1 MDQLERRELSS
12 DISTGVNAL
21 SQTTA
26 TDLIVVL
33 FLVLLAGA
41 VIVKEHE
48 NGLFYL
54 IRPNYQSGAVLAG
67 AKLLVMLASA
77 FGVAL
82 VFYGSNMLFIFWS
95 YGFGDW
101 MRPIQSVQGFL
112 GSSFQITVLQ
122 YVLLFLFGKI
132 AACCLI
138 GIFLL
143 AVGALFKNNTLLIL
157 TAVVSVLLYQYID
170 PYSIFKYLNLN
181 AFLQPQ
187 TVVEKY
193 LNLNLFEYPFS
204 VTLVLLVEGIL
215 FLLLQSALQSNEFA
229 ILRNRNAFQL
239 LEQQYQFMK
248 EYQERTGTDLSFVPD
263 RDIVCF
269 SHWQGKSKTA
279 FLLLN
284 CCWCALFVFPLFLP
298 GNIPL
303 ECPGFCAP
311 PQREEP
317 EVLPANWESA
327 FFCCFRCILEPICH
341 SL

>member
-101 MRPIQSVQGFL
+101 MRPIQSVQGVL

-204 VTLVLLVEGIL
+204 VTPCIAGGGNPFSAAGIRI
-215 FLLLQSALQSNEFA
+215 A
-229 ILRNRNAFQL
+229 
-239 LEQQYQFMK
+239 EQ
-248 EYQERTGTDLSFVPD
+248 
-263 RDIVCF
+263 
-269 SHWQGKSKTA
+269 
-279 FLLLN
+279 
-284 CCWCALFVFPLFLP
+284 
-298 GNIPL
+298 
-303 ECPGFCAP
+303 
-311 PQREEP
+311 
-317 EVLPANWESA
+317 
-327 FFCCFRCILEPICH
+327 
-341 SL
+341 